1 MVGPTVGTV
10 ALPVGPA
17 VGTVAVALGSMDGT
31 GAEALTVGSTI
42 ESVGGIEIVG
52 TEAVPLISDSVGK
65 MDTSGLDVGATS
77 DEVVLIGKMLRS
89 PGVLVAGAVGS
100 SETIGIADV
109 DRF

>member
-1 MVGPTVGTV
+1 MVGLTVGTV
-10 ALPVGPA
+10 ALA
-17 VGTVAVALGSMDGT
+17 VGSVAVTLGVLVGT
-31 GAEALTVGSTI
+31 GAEALTLGSTA

-52 TEAVPLISDSVGK
+52 TEAVPLVSDVGK
-65 MDTSGLDVGATS
+65 MVTSGLDVGATS

-100 SETIGIADV
+100 SETIGTADV